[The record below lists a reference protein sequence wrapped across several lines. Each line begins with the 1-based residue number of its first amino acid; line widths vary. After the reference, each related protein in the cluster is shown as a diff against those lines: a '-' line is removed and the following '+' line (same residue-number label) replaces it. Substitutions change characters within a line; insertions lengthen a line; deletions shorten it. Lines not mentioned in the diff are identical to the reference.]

1 MSALLQLKQAIDSGV
16 MIFMTSQCIWGRV
29 NLNVYDNG
37 RDLLGIG
44 VVPLS
49 DMTPETALVKTMWLL
64 ANNQRS
70 GDIKR
75 MMQENMCNEIS
86 SISPIQLD
94 KK

>member
-1 MSALLQLKQAIDSGV
+1 M
-16 MIFMTSQCIWGRV
+16 
-29 NLNVYDNG
+29 
-37 RDLLGIG
+37 LGIG

-64 ANNQRS
+64 ANNQHS